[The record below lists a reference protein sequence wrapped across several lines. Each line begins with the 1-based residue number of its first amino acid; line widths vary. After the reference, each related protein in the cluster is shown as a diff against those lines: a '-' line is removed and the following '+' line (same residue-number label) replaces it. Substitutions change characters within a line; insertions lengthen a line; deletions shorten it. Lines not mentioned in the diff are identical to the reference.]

1 MMVKEHDDQRI
12 SLARNA
18 NAIRVMLLSAQKGA

>member
-1 MMVKEHDDQRI
+1 MVKEHDDQRI

-18 NAIRVMLLSAQKGA
+18 NAIRVMVLPAQKGA